1 MRLLAINLIA
11 VMALA
16 GCSAGEDIVQESSR
30 NAAKRVVTPIV
41 EDNFPGRNATLYSD
55 CIIENAT
62 TKEIV
67 TLARATILG
76 VTDSTLDTVIN
87 VATRP
92 NTLTCILKAEL
103 ASGLG

>member
-1 MRLLAINLIA
+1 MRIAAFGITAAI
-11 VMALA
+11 ALG
-16 GCSAGEDIVQESSR
+16 GCSAGENMVHEQSR
-30 NAAKRVVTPIV
+30 TAAKRIVTPIV
-41 EDNFPGRNATLYSD
+41 TDKFPARNAALYTD
-55 CIIENAT
+55 CIIDNAS

-67 TLARATILG
+67 TLARATLLG
-76 VTDSTLDTVIN
+76 LTDNTINTVVT